1 MTDARTFSSP
11 LDLQSVRADFPILS
25 RELAGGFPLVY
36 LDSANSSQKPRQV
49 VQAIE
54 DHYLKHNANVARA
67 MHQLGAEA
75 TAAYEGG
82 RDKVAAFIGAP
93 NRDEIVFTKNA
104 SEALNLAAHTLG
116 AVAEAGRR
124 GGDLRDGAP
133 QQHRPVAARL

>member
-54 DHYLKHNANVARA
+54 DH
-67 MHQLGAEA
+67 
-75 TAAYEGG
+75 
-82 RDKVAAFIGAP
+82 
-93 NRDEIVFTKNA
+93 
-104 SEALNLAAHTLG
+104 
-116 AVAEAGRR
+116 
-124 GGDLRDGAP
+124 
-133 QQHRPVAARL
+133 